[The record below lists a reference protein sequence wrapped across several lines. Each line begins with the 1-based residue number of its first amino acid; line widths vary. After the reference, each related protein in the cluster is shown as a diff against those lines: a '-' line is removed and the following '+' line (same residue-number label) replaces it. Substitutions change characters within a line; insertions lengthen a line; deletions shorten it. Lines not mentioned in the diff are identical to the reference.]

1 MTAADTGLHADL
13 SAGTRTSGRDR
24 AKTSQRVATAIA
36 HELRNPVFAIASA
49 AQLLRYRVSD
59 DPLIERNI
67 GRILREAE
75 RLNALVSALLEYG
88 RPAPVLLSPADPDDV
103 WTDVVEAQ
111 RGALESKA
119 LLLRHSPATPRARCE
134 LDVEQLAHACAN
146 VLANAIEAAPEGSD
160 LAITS
165 MVAPDGAWQCRVH
178 NDGPPVAADLVSHVF
193 EPLVTSKPGHAGIGL
208 AVAQRI
214 VGEHGGSIALES
226 SHDAGTTLTIVL
238 PAPRG

>member
-1 MTAADTGLHADL
+1 MP
-13 SAGTRTSGRDR
+13 GRDR

-49 AQLLRYRVSD
+49 AQLLRYRISD

-88 RPAPVLLSPADPDDV
+88 RPAPVLLSAADPDDV
-103 WTDVVEAQ
+103 WTDVIEAQ

-119 LLLRHSPATPRARCE
+119 LLLRHTPASPRIRCE
-134 LDVEQLAHACAN
+134 IDAEQFAQACTN
-146 VLANAIEAAPEGSD
+146 VLVNAIEAAPEGSD
-160 LAITS
+160 LAISSSITGD
-165 MVAPDGAWQCRVH
+165 AAWQSCVH
-178 NDGPPVAADLVSHVF
+178 NDGSAISAELLPHVF

-214 VGEHGGSIALES
+214 LGEHGGTITLDS
-226 SHDAGTTLTIVL
+226 SRDAGTTVTIAL

>member
-1 MTAADTGLHADL
+1 MTAADTEMHADVL
-13 SAGTRTSGRDR
+13 ADSRMASRDR

-49 AQLLRYRVSD
+49 AQLLRYRISD
-59 DPLIERNI
+59 DPLVERNI

-88 RPAPVLLSPADPDDV
+88 RPAPVLVAPADPDDV

-119 LLLRHSPATPRARCE
+119 LLLRHTAASPRARCE
-134 LDVEQLAHACAN
+134 LDAEQFAHACTN
-146 VLANAIEAAPEGSD
+146 VLVNAIEAAPEGSD
-160 LAITS
+160 LTIAS
-165 MVAPDGAWQCRVH
+165 SVMPDGTWLCRVH
-178 NDGPPVAADLVSHVF
+178 DDGPAVPADLLPHVF

-214 VGEHGGSIALES
+214 VGEHGGTMALES
-226 SHDAGTTLTIVL
+226 RPDTGTTLTIAI
-238 PAPRG
+238 PAARG